1 MAFEN
6 KHILD
11 LQPYKVASHKI
22 WEVASSERAEVLK
35 LDWNEATVPPS
46 PMVQK
51 RILELVSGPNFYN
64 LYPATHSEVLH
75 EKLCNYAQVKKE
87 NLQYFPSSD
96 ALHEYIAT
104 VFLSEKDTVLLL
116 GPTYD
121 NFRLTCESH
130 GAKTEYFNYSET
142 FELNVEFFENKIENI
157 HPKLVY
163 ICNPN
168 NPTGNLIS
176 TDYIESLLLKFPNVL
191 FLIDE
196 AYTEFSGHSVKDFAH
211 QFSNLLI
218 TRTLS
223 KAFALANFRIGYLIS
238 SEEIIRNISKIR
250 NPKNF
255 TTFSQ
260 EATIAAL
267 SDVEYMQN
275 YVEEVK
281 TAKAKFI
288 DFLSKN
294 GQRIIPFNG
303 HGNFIL
309 IKFESDEIK
318 NKFIEFMEFNNIFL
332 RNLTHSSL
340 LNKCLRITIGNV
352 KQMQFVQDKITEF
365 WQKN

>member
-1 MAFEN
+1 MAFEKN
-6 KHILD
+6 HIKN

-22 WEVASSERAEVLK
+22 WDVSPNEREKILK
-35 LDWNEATVPPS
+35 LDWNEATIPPS
-46 PMVQK
+46 PMVHN
-51 RILELVSGPNFYN
+51 RILELLSQPSFYQ
-64 LYPATHSEVLH
+64 LYPATHSAELH
-75 EKLCNYAQVKKE
+75 QKLANYANVPQE

-104 VFLSEKDTVLLL
+104 VFLGENDKVLLL

-121 NFRLTCESH
+121 NFRLTCEAK
-130 GAKTEYFNYSET
+130 GAKTFYFNYSDSFKLDET
-142 FELNVEFFENKIENI
+142 AFLNNIDELSPN
-157 HPKLVY
+157 LVY

-168 NPTGNLIS
+168 NPTGNLLEY
-176 TDYIESLLLKFPNVL
+176 DFIESLLLRFPKSL

-196 AYTEFSGHSVKDFAH
+196 AYMEFSGLTVKDL
-211 QFSNLLI
+211 SLKYENILI

-238 SEEIIRNISKIR
+238 SSENIRNISKVR

-267 SDVEYMQN
+267 DDVQYTLN
-275 YVEEVK
+275 YVSNVQRAKEE
-281 TAKAKFI
+281 FI
-288 DFLSKN
+288 DFLVN
-294 GQRIIPFNG
+294 LNAGILPFHG

-309 IKFESDEIK
+309 L
-318 NKFIEFMEFNNIFL
+318 KFINDDLKNNFIRHMELNNIFL

-340 LNKCLRITIGNV
+340 LNQCLRITIGTTD
-352 KQMQFVQDKITEF
+352 QMGIVQKVILDFFK
-365 WQKN
+365 